1 MEPRSGVAFWEMTEA
16 DVVALVDAAD
26 APLPVASAYREAV
39 IENLRVLCA
48 HAATV
53 AVAAAAPDV
62 SESLPEDPFAP

>member
-1 MEPRSGVAFWEMTEA
+1 MNPRSGVAFWDMAEA

-39 IENLRVLCA
+39 IENLRVLRG

-53 AVAAAAPDV
+53 AAALPTGV
-62 SESLPEDPFAP
+62 SESLPEEPFAP